1 MTSRERILTAL
12 RHEEPDR
19 VPFDLS
25 ATPVTGIHRVAY
37 ERLRQS
43 LGLSAVPVVIWHQM
57 QQLATVGEDVHLA
70 LETDARGARPQAQ
83 SGWSLDPWRDA
94 EYEYYTDEWGIKRR
108 RLAEDGDYFDLCE
121 SPLAEARSVADIE
134 RFSWPD
140 PIDDARFVGLRA
152 QAEKCRREGQAFVL
166 GGICPGMLEMGQ
178 WLRGYE
184 NFYCDLAG
192 NRPLAEALCDKIVE
206 LKMSYWDKAL
216 PILGDLVDVVQEGD
230 DYGSQRRL
238 QVSPDSWRDLFKPR
252 LRELISHIKA
262 RAPHISLFF
271 HSCGSIREVLP
282 DLIEVGVDALNP
294 VQVAAEGMDS
304 AELKSEFGDDLTF
317 WGGGVDTQSV
327 LPTGTPA
334 QVRDEVRRRIDDLAP
349 GGGFVFAAVHNI
361 QSDVPAENILA
372 MREAVTEFGVG
383 AAWTT

>member
-1 MTSRERILTAL
+1 
-12 RHEEPDR
+12 
-19 VPFDLS
+19 
-25 ATPVTGIHRVAY
+25 
-37 ERLRQS
+37 
-43 LGLSAVPVVIWHQM
+43 
-57 QQLATVGEDVHLA
+57 
-70 LETDARGARPQAQ
+70 
-83 SGWSLDPWRDA
+83 
-94 EYEYYTDEWGIKRR
+94 
-108 RLAEDGDYFDLCE
+108 
-121 SPLAEARSVADIE
+121 
-134 RFSWPD
+134 
-140 PIDDARFVGLRA
+140 
-152 QAEKCRREGQAFVL
+152 
-166 GGICPGMLEMGQ
+166 MLEMGQ

-192 NRPLAEALCDKIVE
+192 DRPLAEALCDKIIE

-238 QVSPDSWRDLFKPR
+238 QVSPDTWRDLFKPR

-304 AELKSEFGDDLTF
+304 AELKSEFGDDLAF

-361 QSDVPAENILA
+361 QSDVPPENIIA
-372 MREAVTEFGVG
+372 MREAITEFGVG
-383 AAWTT
+383 AALTS